1 MLRALIPATA
11 LVVGALAT
19 LPAHAVDWQDNS
31 LTYTAGNRFTEPAN
45 RAPVRKD
52 ILEFVHASGYS
63 HGMNL
68 VSVKMLRSD
77 DIDPARDSN
86 HGATE
91 YYIVY
96 RQLLSLGKVF
106 DTPLAAGPV
115 RDIALTA
122 GFDWNSKDNRFAPRK
137 RLLVLGPTLRFK
149 IAPPGFLDVSLLM
162 AKEWNHCGLPPCKA
176 PGNEENIGFDAY
188 PMLHAAWRVP
198 FALGG
203 VPVRFEGFFAHA
215 FRRGEDYTGRPVGEE
230 FLMRTALMADVGAA
244 VGSTPNRFFMGVGY
258 ELWRN
263 KFGNQDMPG
272 VDTNTPT
279 LHARWHF

>member
-1 MLRALIPATA
+1 MLRPLLPAITLLAGA
-11 LVVGALAT
+11 LVT
-19 LPAHAVDWQDNS
+19 SPANAIDWQDNS

-68 VSVKMLRSD
+68 VSIKMLRSD
-77 DIDPARDSN
+77 DIDPARDSR

-91 YYIVY
+91 FYIVY
-96 RQLLSLGKVF
+96 RHLLSLGKVF
-106 DTPLAAGPV
+106 DTALAAGPI

-122 GFDWNSKDNRFAPRK
+122 GFDWNSKDNAFAPRK
-137 RLLVLGPTLRFK
+137 RVLLAGPTLRFNV
-149 IAPPGFLDVSLLM
+149 AAPGFFDVSLLI

-176 PGNEENIGFDAY
+176 PGNEEYIGFDAY

-198 FALGG
+198 FSLAR
-203 VPVRFEGFFAHA
+203 VPVRFEGFIAHA
-215 FRRGEDYTGRPVGEE
+215 FRSGEDYTGRPVGEE
-230 FLMRTALMADVGAA
+230 TLMRTALMADVGAA
-244 VGSTPNRFFMGVGY
+244 AGSAPNRLFLGLGY

-263 KFGNQDMPG
+263 KFGNQGLAG
-272 VDTNTPT
+272 VDTNAPT